1 MKEKKTLQ
9 PKPFVS
15 VTLTLTGIFVGLL
28 LGLLAVWADY
38 ESTSYGFM
46 KRANAPLRGLNCPV
60 FLGNAESGIVS
71 IKVSNAT
78 DQPLSPSIRTEVS
91 TSQFPESKLEFVQ
104 LAPGESAT
112 IQRTVGPANIDLGS
126 FIFVNASVFSM
137 FPSPDRENTC
147 GIFVLPVATGSS
159 LILILCT
166 SLSLVLMSLGSFFLY
181 GNESGTRR
189 SRALL
194 FMAVATALVLLFV
207 FIGWWVQPLMLIIM
221 VILTFLTTMGR
232 LF

>member
-1 MKEKKTLQ
+1 MNQKKAFQ

-15 VTLTLTGIFVGLL
+15 VTLTLTGIFIGLL
-28 LGLLAVWADY
+28 LSLLAVWADY

-46 KRANAPLRGLNCPV
+46 KRASAPLRGLNCPV
-60 FLGNAESGIVS
+60 FLGKTENGIVS

-78 DQPLSPSIRTEVS
+78 DQLLSPSIRIEVS
-91 TSQFPESKLEFVQ
+91 TAQFPDSKLEFVQ
-104 LAPGESAT
+104 LAPGEST
-112 IQRTVGPANIDLGS
+112 TVQQMVGPGNIDLGS

-137 FPSPDRENTC
+137 YPSPDRESTC
-147 GIFVLPVATGSS
+147 GIYVLPIATGSS
-159 LILILCT
+159 LIVILVT
-166 SLSLVLMSLGSFFLY
+166 SLSLILMCLGSFFLY
-181 GNESGTRR
+181 GNESGTNR

-194 FMAVATALVLLFV
+194 FMAVATALVLFFV
-207 FIGWWVQPLMLIIM
+207 FIGWWVQPLILIIM